1 MMDMNA
7 KMMQVYAM
15 VGIYGVI
22 FALFAYMLN
31 R

>member
-1 MMDMNA
+1 MDMNT

-22 FALFAYMLN
+22 FTLFAYMMN